1 MEGPMNEDSGSG
13 IAGRMIRTLTAPG
26 ETFASVRERS
36 TWLDWFAPTLIVVAA
51 DAASLAARV
60 PTLTMDDWSG
70 MAPAFL
76 MSAANPFLHLFIA
89 GAVLLLVA
97 NFILGGRA
105 TYGRMLAVTAY
116 ASLVSVAD
124 WIVTGLLFLVT
135 GTRVDIGPGLLLPDG
150 MLDTFAGLLL
160 AGVDVFD
167 IWQLLLTAI
176 GTGVMAGCS
185 TRRALVFV
193 LILWA
198 VWSILLVAALSALKA
213 SMGR

>member
-1 MEGPMNEDSGSG
+1 MAQRTDEHPGTGL
-13 IAGRMIRTLTAPG
+13 AGRMIRTFTAPD

-36 TWLDWFAPTLIVVAA
+36 AWLDWFAPTLIVVAA

-60 PTLTMDDWSG
+60 PTQSLDAWSD

-76 MSAANPFLHLFIA
+76 MSAANPFLHLLIA
-89 GAVLLLVA
+89 GAALLLVA

-105 TYGRMLAVTAY
+105 SYGQMLAVTAY

-124 WIVTGLLFLVT
+124 RIVTGLLFLVT
-135 GTRVDIGPGLLLPDG
+135 GTRVDIGPGPS
-150 MLDTFAGLLL
+150 LDIFS
-160 AGVDVFD
+160 
-167 IWQLLLTAI
+167 IWQVLLTAI

-185 TRRALVFV
+185 MRRALVPV

-198 VWSILLVAALSALKA
+198 GWSILLVAALSALKM

>member
-1 MEGPMNEDSGSG
+1 MEQSTDEHPGTS
-13 IAGRMIRTLTAPG
+13 IAGRMIRTFTAPG
-26 ETFASVRERS
+26 ETFASVRERM
-36 TWLDWFAPTLIVVAA
+36 TWQDWFAPTLIVIAA

-60 PTLTMDDWSG
+60 PTLTMDEWSD

-76 MSAANPFLHLFIA
+76 MSAANPFLTLFIA

-124 WIVTGLLFLVT
+124 RIVTGLLFLVT
-135 GTRVDIGPGLLLPDG
+135 GTRVEIGPGLLLPDG
-150 MLDTFAGLLL
+150 MLDTFAGRLL
-160 AGVDVFD
+160 AGVDVFGP
-167 IWQLLLTAI
+167 WQVLLAAI

-185 TRRALVFV
+185 TRRALVPV

-198 VWSILLVAALSALKA
+198 VWSILLVAALAALKA

>member
-1 MEGPMNEDSGSG
+1 MEQRTDEHPGAGL
-13 IAGRMIRTLTAPG
+13 AGRIIRTFTAPG

-60 PTLTMDDWSG
+60 PTQSMDAWSD

-76 MSAANPFLHLFIA
+76 MSAANPFLTLFIA

-105 TYGRMLAVTAY
+105 SYGRMLAVTAY

-124 WIVTGLLFLVT
+124 RIVTGLLFLVT
-135 GTRVDIGPGLLLPDG
+135 GTRVVIGPGPLLPDG
-150 MLDTFAGLLL
+150 MLDTFAGLML

-185 TRRALVFV
+185 TRRALVPV

-198 VWSILLVAALSALKA
+198 VWSILLVAALAALKA
-213 SMGR
+213 SMHR

>member
-1 MEGPMNEDSGSG
+1 MEQSTDEHPGTGL
-13 IAGRMIRTLTAPG
+13 AGRMIRTFTAPG

-36 TWLDWFAPTLIVVAA
+36 AWLDWLAPTLIVVAA
-51 DAASLAARV
+51 DAASLVAQS
-60 PTLTMDDWSG
+60 MDAWFD

-76 MSAANPFLHLFIA
+76 MSAANPFLTLFIA

-97 NFILGGRA
+97 NYILGGEA

-124 WIVTGLLFLVT
+124 RIVTGLLFLVT
-135 GTRVDIGPGLLLPDG
+135 GTRVEIRPGLLLPDG
-150 MLDTFAGLLL
+150 MLDTFAGLML
-160 AGVDVFD
+160 AAVDVFD

-185 TRRALVFV
+185 TRRALVPV
-193 LILWA
+193 LILWV
-198 VWSILLVAALSALKA
+198 VWSILLVAALSALKM

>member
-1 MEGPMNEDSGSG
+1 MAGPMNEDSGSG

-26 ETFASVRERS
+26 ATFASVRERM
-36 TWLDWFAPTLIVVAA
+36 TWQDWFAPTLIVIAA

-60 PTLTMDDWSG
+60 PTLTMDEWSD

-76 MSAANPFLHLFIA
+76 MSAANPFLHLLIA
-89 GAVLLLVA
+89 GAALLLVA

-105 TYGRMLAVTAY
+105 SYGQMLAVTAY

-124 WIVTGLLFLVT
+124 RIVTGLLFLVT
-135 GTRVDIGPGLLLPDG
+135 GTRVDIGPGPS
-150 MLDTFAGLLL
+150 LDIFS
-160 AGVDVFD
+160 
-167 IWQLLLTAI
+167 IWQVLLTAI

-185 TRRALVFV
+185 MRRALVPV

-198 VWSILLVAALSALKA
+198 GWSILLVAALSALKM

>member
-1 MEGPMNEDSGSG
+1 M
-13 IAGRMIRTLTAPG
+13 
-26 ETFASVRERS
+26 
-36 TWLDWFAPTLIVVAA
+36 TWQDWFTPTLIVLAA
-51 DAASLAARV
+51 EGAHLAARV
-60 PTLTMDDWSG
+60 LPTVPMDEWSG
-70 MAPAFL
+70 LAGSFL
-76 MSAANPFLHLFIA
+76 IAASTPFLRLFIA
-89 GAVLLLVA
+89 GAGLLLVA

-116 ASLVSVAD
+116 AYLVDGAD
-124 WIVTGLLFLVT
+124 LVVTGLLFLLT
-135 GTRVDIGPGLLLPDG
+135 GNRVDIGPGPLLPDG

-185 TRRALVFV
+185 TRRALVPV

-198 VWSILLVAALSALKA
+198 VWSILLLAALSAGKM
-213 SMGR
+213 SMGP

>member
-1 MEGPMNEDSGSG
+1 MEQRSDEHPGAGL
-13 IAGRMIRTLTAPG
+13 AGRMIRTFTAPG
-26 ETFASVRERS
+26 TTFASVRERS
-36 TWLDWFAPTLIVVAA
+36 AWLDWFAPTLIIVAA
-51 DAASLAARV
+51 NTASLAARM
-60 PTLTMDDWSG
+60 PTLTMDEWSG

-76 MSAANPFLHLFIA
+76 MSAAIPFLRLFIA
-89 GAVLLLVA
+89 GGGLLLVA
-97 NFILGGRA
+97 NLILGGRA

-116 ASLVSVAD
+116 ASLVNAAD
-124 WIVTGLLFLVT
+124 GIVTGLLFLVT

-185 TRRALVFV
+185 TRRALVPV

-213 SMGR
+213 SMGQ

>member
-1 MEGPMNEDSGSG
+1 
-13 IAGRMIRTLTAPG
+13 
-26 ETFASVRERS
+26 
-36 TWLDWFAPTLIVVAA
+36 
-51 DAASLAARV
+51 
-60 PTLTMDDWSG
+60 
-70 MAPAFL
+70 

-89 GAVLLLVA
+89 GGVLLLVA
-97 NFILGGRA
+97 NLILGGRA

-116 ASLVSVAD
+116 ASLVSAAD
-124 WIVTGLLFLVT
+124 GIVTGLLFLVT
-135 GTRVDIGPGLLLPDG
+135 GTRVDIGPGPLLPDG

-160 AGVDVFD
+160 AGVDVFN

-185 TRRALVFV
+185 TRRALVPV

-198 VWSILLVAALSALKA
+198 VWSILLVAALAALKA